1 MVRSRSRSVARS
13 NGHYRGQGRGEQE
26 GGGDQD
32 LEDTFTIKS
41 CYSSSCVTF
50 IAVPCS
56 SNEELIATSY
66 PATAAQHVSTF
77 HRTNTTTTKP
87 VLTLIRG
94 HQHHNVRTH
103 PRLLSS
109 THGISNTILIM
120 VKYFQQRKQLLK
132 YDTQSRVIHRVREVR
147 DGDHDQYVNMSQYV
161 NV

>member
-1 MVRSRSRSVARS
+1 MLQTFFLKKCEISQFFLVVGSRVVGCRRWRMVRSRSRSVARS
-13 NGHYRGQGRGEQE
+13 NGNHRGQGRAEQE

-32 LEDTFTIKS
+32 LEDTFTINS

-77 HRTNTTTTKP
+77 HRTNTTATKP

-109 THGISNTILIM
+109 THAISNTILIM
-120 VKYFQQRKQLLK
+120 VKYF
-132 YDTQSRVIHRVREVR
+132 
-147 DGDHDQYVNMSQYV
+147 
-161 NV
+161 